1 MDNNFLGL
9 GKKVPFRGT
18 EPDFST
24 RVENDDF
31 ERLVFAPD
39 PGSGN
44 PCSSLAY
51 LAKGNDEVA
60 DYVREHFFGGN
71 TSEPTGTNGI
81 EDGELALELA
91 SNLGESPSVYM
102 QRVSELISKMNDE
115 KK

>member
-1 MDNNFLGL
+1 MENKFLGL
-9 GKKVPFRGT
+9 GVKVPYRGT
-18 EPDFST
+18 EPDFKS
-24 RVENDDF
+24 RVENEDF

-51 LAKGNDEVA
+51 IARGNDEVS

-71 TSEPTGTNGI
+71 TYQPTGTNGI
-81 EDGELALELA
+81 EDGQFALDLAP
-91 SNLGESPSVYM
+91 NLGESPDLYM
-102 QRVSELISKMNDE
+102 QRVSELINKMQDE